1 MGRGTQRVEET
12 LASAVPGARVLRID
26 ADSTRRKGSAQAL
39 FSDVHAGEVDILVG
53 TQMIAK
59 GHDFQRVTLVGVL
72 NADTAL
78 FSHDFRASE
87 RLFAQL
93 MQVSGR
99 AGRAGLPGEVMIQTR
114 YPRHALYHAL
124 ARHDYVGFANSTLAE
139 RRDAHLP
146 PFVYQAL
153 LRAEGRTLEAA
164 LAFLQQA
171 AAALDGAAGR
181 RIASR
186 SMTPCRSPS
195 SRCSTCTARNC
206 CWNARRARRCR
217 RHFARG
223 NRRCA
228 G

>member
-1 MGRGTQRVEET
+1 MTRKDSYRET
-12 LASAVPGARVLRID
+12 LRAFR
-26 ADSTRRKGSAQAL
+26 
-39 FSDVHAGEVDILVG
+39 AGKIDILVG

-114 YPRHALYHAL
+114 YARHALYHAL

-146 PFVYQAL
+146 PFVYQAM

-164 LAFLQQA
+164 LDFLGA
-171 AAALDGAAGR
+171 AAAQFAGLAGAERVTVYDAVPLT
-181 RIASR
+181 IVKVFNVHHAQLLLECASR
-186 SMTPCRSPS
+186 AVLQNALRAWQPALRSLKVKGVI
-195 SRCSTCTARNC
+195 R
-206 CWNARRARRCR
+206 WNVEVDPLDI
-217 RHFARG
+217 
-223 NRRCA
+223 
-228 G
+228 